1 VGLEGSYVAAVVPST
16 HMRTRLL
23 LGAIPVALAASVRSV
38 PAQDRVLPEVYAARI
53 PDSDSS
59 PIRLD
64 GVLTEA
70 VWQTAPVASGFR
82 QREPFEGDLA
92 TEDTEVRI
100 LYDGATL
107 YIGIVARDRDPGS
120 IISRILQRDR
130 IMDTDFSGEP
140 EFAGD
145 DAIAILFDP
154 FHDHRNAMV
163 FATNPNGAEFDAT
176 ITDEGREINIDW
188 RGVWQVKAQITNQG
202 WSAEF
207 AIPFRT
213 LRFPGGDSEE
223 PWGFNVYRVIRR
235 KNEEALWSAWSRDN
249 EGFARVSRAGH
260 LHGLTDLPRVSA
272 NLDIKPYFL
281 GGGTSEQV
289 SDTVRESDPQLKV
302 GGDLKY
308 EVTPGLVLDVTVNTD
323 FAQVEVDD
331 EQVNLTRFSLF
342 FPEKRDFFLENS
354 GIFEFGNRGRF
365 EAPPFLLFFSR
376 RIGISDDG
384 EVPILGGLRFTG
396 RAGNQTIGLM
406 DVVTNDAFGIPTTN
420 WAVARVKRDIGGAN
434 YIGAM
439 ITDRRSKA
447 DWNLAAGADFS
458 WWATSTLNLQGF
470 AARTSTSGGGGE
482 DWAYRLAADYDTG
495 VFGLNTAAM
504 FVGPEATTD
513 MGFITRKDIRRFDAF
528 ARLTP
533 RPQLLG
539 LRKIDIFIQGQYITR
554 TDWVTQDWL
563 TAVAIAPDWNSG
575 DEITFIGGP
584 AFTRLDEGFDLTD
597 DLSIPP
603 GDYDAGEI
611 GWFARTSSNR
621 PVFLESNGT
630 YAQYFGGTLFSAN
643 GSLTA
648 TLNRHLSLTGGYT
661 YNDVDTP
668 YGAFRA
674 DIGSLR
680 MSYAFSTNLFAN
692 ALIQYNS
699 LDNKVSANV
708 RINFIHSPG
717 SDLFIVFNELRGNN
731 RSLWAFEA
739 RGAVV
744 KITYL
749 ARI

>member
-1 VGLEGSYVAAVVPST
+1 
-16 HMRTRLL
+16 MRTCLL
-23 LGAIPVALAASVRSV
+23 FGAIPVALTASVRPL
-38 PAQDRVLPEVYAARI
+38 PAQDLVLPEVYAARI
-53 PDSDSS
+53 PDSASS

-64 GVLTEA
+64 GALTEA

-82 QREPFEGDLA
+82 QREPLEGDLA
-92 TEDTEVRI
+92 TEETEVRI
-100 LYDGATL
+100 LYDGTTL
-107 YIGIVARDRDPGS
+107 YIGIVARDRDPRS
-120 IISRILQRDR
+120 VISRILQRDR
-130 IMDTDFSGEP
+130 IMETNFSGEL
-140 EFAGD
+140 EFTGD
-145 DAIAILFDP
+145 DAVAIIFDP

-188 RGVWQVKAQITNQG
+188 RGVWEVKAQVTDQG

-213 LRFPGGDSEE
+213 LRFPGGDSGE

-235 KNEEALWSAWSRDN
+235 KNEEVLWSAWSRDN
-249 EGFARVSRAGH
+249 EGFSRVSRAGH
-260 LHGLTDLPRVSA
+260 LHGLTDLPRPGG

-406 DVVTNDAFGIPTTN
+406 DVVTNDVFGVPITN

-439 ITDRRSKA
+439 ITDRRSKT

-458 WWATSTLNLQGF
+458 WWAASTLNLQGF
-470 AARTSTSGGGGE
+470 AARTSTSEGGGE
-482 DWAYRLAADYDTG
+482 DWAYRLAADYNTG
-495 VFGLNTAAM
+495 VFGLNTAVM
-504 FVGPEATTD
+504 FVGPEATAD
-513 MGFITRKDIRRFDAF
+513 MGFITRTDVRRFDIF

-533 RPQLLG
+533 RPQVLG
-539 LRKIDIFIQGQYITR
+539 LRKIDIFIQGQYLTR
-554 TDWVTQDWL
+554 ADWVTQDWGGQL
-563 TAVAIAPDWNSG
+563 AIAPDWNSG

-584 AFTRLDEGFDLTD
+584 GFTRIDEAFDLTD
-597 DLSIPP
+597 DVSIPP
-603 GDYDAGEI
+603 GDYDAGSF

-621 PVFLESNGT
+621 PVFLASNGT
-630 YAQYFGGTLFSAN
+630 YAQYFGGTLFTAN

-648 TLNRHLSLTGGYT
+648 TLNRHFSLTGGYT

-680 MSYAFSTNLFAN
+680 LSYAFSTNLFAN

-717 SDLFIVFNELRGNN
+717 SDLFIVFNELRGND

>member
-1 VGLEGSYVAAVVPST
+1 
-16 HMRTRLL
+16 MRTCLL
-23 LGAIPVALAASVRSV
+23 LGAIPVALAASVRPV
-38 PAQDRVLPEVYAARI
+38 PAQERALPEVYAARI
-53 PDSDSS
+53 PDSASS

-70 VWQTAPVASGFR
+70 VWQAAPVASGFR
-82 QREPFEGDLA
+82 QREPLEGDLA
-92 TEDTEVRI
+92 TEETEVRI

-130 IMDTDFSGEP
+130 IMETNFSGEP

-145 DAIAILFDP
+145 DAVAILFDP

-188 RGVWQVKAQITNQG
+188 RGVWAVKAQVTDQG

-213 LRFPGGDSEE
+213 LRFPGGDSVE

-235 KNEEALWSAWSRDN
+235 ENEEVLWSAWSRDN
-249 EGFARVSRAGH
+249 EGFTRVSRAGH
-260 LHGLTDLPRVSA
+260 LHGLTGLPRPSA

-281 GGGTSEQV
+281 GGAISERIA
-289 SDTVRESDPQLKV
+289 DTVRESEPKLKV

-323 FAQVEVDD
+323 FAQVEVDN

-354 GIFEFGNRGRF
+354 GIFEFGNRGMF
-365 EAPPFLLFFSR
+365 ETPPFLLFFSR

-420 WAVARVKRDIGGAN
+420 WAVVRLKRDVGGAN

-439 ITDRRSKA
+439 ITDRRSKD

-470 AARTSTSGGGGE
+470 AARTSTSGRGGE

-504 FVGPEATTD
+504 FVGPEATAD
-513 MGFITRKDIRRFDAF
+513 MGFITRKDIRRFDVF

-533 RPQLLG
+533 RPQVLG
-539 LRKIDIFIQGQYITR
+539 LRKIDLFIQGQYFTR

-563 TAVAIAPDWNSG
+563 AAVAIAPDWNSG

-597 DLSIPP
+597 DVSIPP
-603 GDYDAGEI
+603 GDYDAGQI
-611 GWFARTSSNR
+611 GWFASTSGNR
-621 PVFLESNGT
+621 ALILASNGT
-630 YAQYFGGTLFSAN
+630 YSQYFGGTLFSAN

-648 TLNRHLSLTGGYT
+648 TLNRHVSLTGGYT

-680 MSYAFSTNLFAN
+680 LSYAFSTNLFAN

-717 SDLFIVFNELRGNN
+717 SDLFIVFNELRGND